1 MNISIKV
8 AIQKATEE
16 LRAAQTADP
25 AREARSL
32 LSRLLQRD
40 QSFLIAHDDYLLNP
54 DQIRAFDRYVARR
67 VSGEPQQ
74 YITGHQEFYRL
85 DFEVTP
91 DVLIPRPETEDIV
104 EAALAV
110 LDGARAPLIADIGT
124 GSGCIAVSLLNERTD
139 ARAVATDIS
148 AAALNVARRNARRLG
163 VKNRLTFIESDV
175 FDELSPETQFSL
187 VAANPPYIPE
197 EDWKNLPRE
206 VRDYEPRSALV
217 SGKDGLDS
225 VRRLLIDAPRFL
237 CTFGF
242 LIFEIGMDQEQ
253 QVTDLLDASTW
264 QLIEMRRDLQ
274 GISRTVVLRAR

>member
-8 AIQKATEE
+8 AIQKATDE

-91 DVLIPRPETEDIV
+91 DILIPRPETEDIV

-110 LDGARAPLIADIGT
+110 LAGARAPLIADIGT
-124 GSGCIAVSLLNERTD
+124 GSGCIAISLLNERTD
-139 ARAVATDIS
+139 ARAVAMDIS

-163 VKNRLTFIESDV
+163 VENRLTFIESDV
-175 FDELSPETQFSL
+175 FDELSPEKQFSL

-253 QVTDLLDASTW
+253 QVTDLIDASTW